1 MFGSSAAGQVY
12 PASATRARMDEIELT
27 IPETILE
34 SLPEDGEETKRDMG
48 QAVAGWEAQLN
59 ATLAEEADVGDVVDL
74 LERFED
80 RWEAYDEFVVELR
93 AWGQSPIYAMAWRNL
108 LASII
113 GQVYEHE
120 DLADRIERERNARI
134 VEDGIRR

>member
-1 MFGSSAAGQVY
+1 
-12 PASATRARMDEIELT
+12 MDELEMT
-27 IPETILE
+27 IPEGILD

-59 ATLAEEADVGDVVDL
+59 ATLAEEADVSDVVDL

-113 GQVYEHE
+113 GQVYEHG